1 MESRSSAPTD
11 RTQSK
16 SRVRIS
22 WIVLAVVLLGAFVFA
37 LWPRSGPESVASHT
51 ARLSREFRCVDCEGL
66 SVAESATASARAA
79 REDIRARITDGESD
93 AEIRAV
99 FIDRYGESVLLKPRG
114 DGIGIVV
121 WALPILLVI
130 LGGAGLGFAF
140 ARWRRQPRLDAS
152 EADESLVAKERDG
165 SNG

>member
-1 MESRSSAPTD
+1 MAATSSAPTPSAN
-11 RTQSK
+11 SK
-16 SRVRIS
+16 SRIRIA
-22 WIVLAVVLLGAFVFA
+22 WLLLAVVLLGSFVFA
-37 LWPRSGPESVASHT
+37 LWPRSGADTIAAHT

-79 REDIRARITDGESD
+79 RADIRARIAKGESD

-121 WALPILLVI
+121 WGLPILVVI

-152 EADESLVAKERDG
+152 EADESLVAKERES
-165 SNG
+165 SNE

>member
-1 MESRSSAPTD
+1 MELKSSASDD
-11 RTQSK
+11 RIQSK

-22 WIVLAVVLLGAFVFA
+22 WIVLAVVLLGAFAFA

-79 REDIRARITDGESD
+79 RADIRSRITDGESD
-93 AEIRAV
+93 AEIRAI

-114 DGIGIVV
+114 DGIGIIV

-152 EADESLVAKERDG
+152 AEDESLVAKERDG
-165 SNG
+165 SNE